1 MNTQI
6 SVEHTPII
14 SFLSWRCHLLQPLY
28 LPFAAETGEAGFAGE
43 ELLHGSLFDVA
54 LFGDEPLQPVQ
65 QAAPSSLDLGFNYGK
80 FATIKS
86 RVKMIIAISPNHE

>member
-1 MNTQI
+1 LSTLQ
-6 SVEHTPII
+6 
-14 SFLSWRCHLLQPLY
+14 SFLSFRGVATSSNRFIS
-28 LPFAAETGEAGFAGE
+28 FAAETGEAGFAGE

-54 LFGDEPLQPVQ
+54 LFGDEPPQPVQ